1 MLDGKAVKEVAADVL
16 QKGGGTRDKVWYAG
30 LQLPDLII
38 RVTADVHQL
47 VFSVLR
53 VLNILYR
60 HDAKLRGRN
69 EMRGIGVRST
79 VLIAPYTFQFV
90 IGFSAFGIEEIDGFA
105 HNDIRLSVFVCP
117 Q

>member
-16 QKGGGTRDKVWYAG
+16 QKGGGTRDKVRYAG

-53 VLNILYR
+53 VLDILYR
-60 HDAKLRGRN
+60 HYAKKKLLIDIFILHLQLNTHLIVQNIRN
-69 EMRGIGVRST
+69 M
-79 VLIAPYTFQFV
+79 
-90 IGFSAFGIEEIDGFA
+90 
-105 HNDIRLSVFVCP
+105 
-117 Q
+117 